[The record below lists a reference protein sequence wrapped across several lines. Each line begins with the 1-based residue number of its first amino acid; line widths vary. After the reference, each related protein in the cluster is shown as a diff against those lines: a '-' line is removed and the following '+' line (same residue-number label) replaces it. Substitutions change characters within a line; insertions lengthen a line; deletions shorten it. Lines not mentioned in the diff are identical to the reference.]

1 VVGAQLSPETE
12 EEGGTGTGDVH
23 KMNPWGYLVYKNTQN
38 INMINFIGSVS
49 SDFTVLFSLLP
60 DGRFLSRIN
69 LN

>member
-1 VVGAQLSPETE
+1 MPHQVVGAQLSPETE

-49 SDFTVLFSLLP
+49 SDST
-60 DGRFLSRIN
+60 RFVCCCRVAVF
-69 LN
+69 